1 LCQILGFRYT
11 AEVAQPVQARAL
23 PKTLAKLGLGGTC
36 VRPARLDA
44 PSQLRISGVFHWRR
58 CHR

>member
-11 AEVAQPVQARAL
+11 AEVAQSVKARAL
-23 PKTLAKLGLGGTC
+23 PKPLAKLGLGGAC
-36 VRPARLDA
+36 VRPTHLDA
-44 PSQLRISGVFHWRR
+44 PSQLRIAGVFHWLR

>member
-11 AEVAQPVQARAL
+11 AKVAQPVEPRAL
-23 PKTLAKLGLGGTC
+23 PKPLAKLGLGGAR

-44 PSQLRISGVFHWRR
+44 PSQLRIAGVLHWRGR
-58 CHR
+58 HR